1 MENCR
6 HLWQLE
12 LKSLQWAAE
21 AILAKSNVICSQ
33 SPVTLASLWSHL
45 SQVRRLNVYLF
56 LIKESQRSGI
66 LGNIVLGYQMNQV
79 FWWQNKNTKSYRCIL
94 LSFRVRAG
102 FALLPPPSVVSVCV
116 WVGGG
121 VFGFQFGPEL
131 PMLNKHSRHYQMY
144 ILTYIWIP
152 CQILTS
158 PDSV

>member
-1 MENCR
+1 MDSKVRNTENCQ

-21 AILAKSNVICSQ
+21 AMLAKSNVICSQ

-45 SQVRRLNVYLF
+45 SQVRWLNVYLF

-94 LSFRVRAG
+94 LSSRVRAG
-102 FALLPPPSVVSVCV
+102 FVLLPPPSIVSVCV
-116 WVGGG
+116 CVWGSLVSNLGLSYLCWTNTADIIRCIYLYT
-121 VFGFQFGPEL
+121 FEFHAKF
-131 PMLNKHSRHYQMY
+131 
-144 ILTYIWIP
+144 
-152 CQILTS
+152 
-158 PDSV
+158 